1 MALRSVISDPM
12 LKMLAGAV
20 ALAAFLPVSDAG
32 RPIADGVANAA
43 VFVLFLL
50 NGMRIARGEI
60 ARGLRNWRF
69 LVPLILWVFGAMALA
84 GWALEK
90 VGAGLLP
97 PMIAVGFLYLG
108 ALPSTVQSA
117 TSYTSIAQGNVG
129 MSVISAALL
138 NILGVFVTVPVF
150 LLMGGSGEG
159 AIGWETAER
168 IALILL
174 LPFAIG
180 QVIQGWTKPFIA
192 RHQPKIVWIDRF
204 VIALA
209 VYVAFSGAVEQNIW
223 SRVHPLGWLVL
234 AGLVVAFLLVANLG
248 AWFLGGALHLPH
260 KDRISFLFAGAQK
273 SAAVGVPL
281 ATILFAPDVAGFIVV
296 PLLLYHLVQLVV
308 AAPVADRLRRMGAK

>member
-1 MALRSVISDPM
+1 MALRSVLSDPM
-12 LKMLAGAV
+12 LKLLAGAV
-20 ALAAFLPVSDAG
+20 ALAAFLPVGEAG
-32 RPIADGVANAA
+32 QPIATGVANAA

-50 NGMRIARGEI
+50 NGMRIARSEI

-69 LVPLILWVFGAMALA
+69 LIPLILWVFVGMAVV
-84 GWALEK
+84 GWGMEK
-90 VGAGLLP
+90 LGAGLLP

-117 TSYTSIAQGNVG
+117 TSYTSIAHGNVG

-138 NILGVFVTVPVF
+138 NILGVFVTVPIF
-150 LLMGGSGEG
+150 ILMGGSGEG

-174 LPFAIG
+174 LPFALG
-180 QVIQGWTKPFIA
+180 QLVQGWTKQFIA
-192 RHQPKIVWIDRF
+192 RHQPKIIWIDRF

-223 SRVHPLGWLVL
+223 GRVDPLGWAVL
-234 AGLVVAFLLVANLG
+234 AGLVAAFLLVANIG
-248 AWFLGGALHLPH
+248 AWVLGGALHLPH
-260 KDRISFLFAGAQK
+260 KDRVSFLFAGAQK

-281 ATILFAPDVAGFIVV
+281 ATILFAPDIAGFVVV
-296 PLLLYHLVQLVV
+296 PLLLYHLFQLVV
-308 AAPVADRLRRMGAK
+308 AAPVAERLRRTEAE